1 VTNSRP
7 SGGNGSGDERACDH
21 SNRRTKIQTELAEPD
36 PLARMAGPF
45 SGILDQDVVTPK
57 FVAWDSNWNFPK
69 FLRSHPARPGNYV
82 TVTESGTPRRSRK
95 RRGGSPTRHSHGTGT
110 RRRSPTAAAYRERS
124 NPSTD
129 SDCRR
134 GYWPSLM
141 SSQITPGPDPTYLR
155 RRNAWSTLC
164 R

>member
-1 VTNSRP
+1 MTNSRP

-21 SNRRTKIQTELAEPD
+21 SNRLPKIQTELAEPD
-36 PLARMAGPF
+36 PLARMAEPF
-45 SGILDQDVVTPK
+45 SGILDEDVVTPK

-69 FLRSHPARPGNYV
+69 FLRFHPARPGNYV
-82 TVTESGTPRRSRK
+82 TVTESRTPRNRESV
-95 RRGGSPTRHSHGTGT
+95 G
-110 RRRSPTAAAYRERS
+110 AAAQPDTLTERAHVVGRPPQRRIANA

-155 RRNAWSTLC
+155 RRNAWSALC

>member
-1 VTNSRP
+1 MTNSRP

-82 TVTESGTPRRSRK
+82 TVTESCTPRGRESV
-95 RRGGSPTRHSHGTGT
+95 G
-110 RRRSPTAAAYRERS
+110 AAAQPDTLRERAHVVGR
-124 NPSTD
+124 PPQ
-129 SDCRR
+129 RR
-134 GYWPSLM
+134 IANALT
-141 SSQITPGPDPTYLR
+141 QAPTLIAVGDIGR
-155 RRNAWSTLC
+155 V
-164 R
+164 